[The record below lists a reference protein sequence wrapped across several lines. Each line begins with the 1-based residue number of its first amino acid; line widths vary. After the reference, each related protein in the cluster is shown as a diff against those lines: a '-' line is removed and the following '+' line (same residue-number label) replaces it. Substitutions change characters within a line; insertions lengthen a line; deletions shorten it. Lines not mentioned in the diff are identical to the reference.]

1 MKTDTPLQLD
11 VCTEFKWG
19 NAVPSTNTVDLHEL
33 AQAASMSLEELR
45 KLMEYGA
52 LCPLTTLRTEPVF
65 PMACMAPLR
74 AAGQLRR
81 DYDLD
86 LFVIV
91 IVMDYLS
98 RIEHLESQVRAL
110 QGTSLQSNRM

>member
-1 MKTDTPLQLD
+1 MTTYHLD
-11 VCTEFKWG
+11 AIEP
-19 NAVPSTNTVDLHEL
+19 ASDETVDLSEL
-33 AQAASMSLEELR
+33 AYAVSMSLAELQE
-45 KLMEYGA
+45 LMEYGA
-52 LCPLTTLRTEPVF
+52 LRPLASLRTEPVF

-74 AAGQLRR
+74 AAGKLRR

-86 LFVIV
+86 LFVVV

-110 QGTSLQSNRM
+110 QATSSSSL